1 MKKLN
6 KVAML
11 FAAAAFAIPMAVSAQ
26 ATQPFPAKPIA
37 NPTAEQFKYATG
49 ADQWRSTDGQPVM
62 NGTNELCWRD
72 SNWTPATAYPGCD
85 GAALPPP
92 PPPPPAPAPKAAP
105 PAPPPPPP
113 PAPAAPVSEKVTY
126 AADAFFDFDKSVL
139 KPEGKA
145 KLDDLVG
152 KMAGMNLEVIIAVG
166 HTDSIGTDEYNQKLS
181 VRRSNAVKDY
191 LVSKGVEKNRIYT
204 EGKGEKEPIASNKTA
219 EGRAK
224 NRRVEIE
231 MVGTRSKK

>member
-11 FAAAAFAIPMAVSAQ
+11 FAAAALATAAGAQ
-26 ATQPFPAKPIA
+26 TVDNWK
-37 NPTAEQFKYATG
+37 NGSGDLVWK
-49 ADQWRSTDGQPVM
+49 

-72 SNWTPATAYPGCD
+72 SFWTPATAAAGCD
-85 GAALPPP
+85 GALVAPAAAPAVVVVVP
-92 PPPPPAPAPKAAP
+92 AVRPAPAPVAP
-105 PAPPPPPP
+105 PA
-113 PAPAAPVSEKVTY
+113 ASKVTY
-126 AADAFFDFDKSVL
+126 AADAFFDFDKYVL

-152 KMAGMNLEVIIAVG
+152 KVKGVNLEVIIAVG
-166 HTDSIGTDEYNQKLS
+166 HTDWIGTVEYNQKLS
-181 VRRSNAVKDY
+181 ERRANAVKAY
-191 LVSKGVEKNRIYT
+191 LVSKGIEKNRVYT
-204 EGKGEKEPIASNKTA
+204 EGKGKKQPVADNKTA

-231 MVGTRSKK
+231 VVGTRAN